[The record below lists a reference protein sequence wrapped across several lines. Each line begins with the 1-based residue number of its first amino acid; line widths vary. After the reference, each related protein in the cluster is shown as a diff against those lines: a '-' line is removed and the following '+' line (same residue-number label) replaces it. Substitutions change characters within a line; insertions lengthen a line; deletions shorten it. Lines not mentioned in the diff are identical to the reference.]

1 MLEIIYSR
9 ERKSCDRELIERIRK
24 DVSEHKKV
32 TLLVPE
38 QQVYNAEVMLSY
50 NNIIFPELEVV
61 GFRRLCE
68 SVFRRFGGLSYN
80 NITDGARLILM
91 WRTIAEISP
100 MLSEY
105 KNIAL
110 DDIDMIKSLMAS
122 VGELSLYG
130 ISPKTLEDI
139 AEKVKDSNEKLS
151 RKLYDIALIAAAN
164 SALLKNEYNDPAED
178 TKRVCEILEDNDYFS
193 GRSVYIAH
201 FNSFTVYEKKI
212 IENIIKSA
220 DAITAFIG
228 MDRGDKRDIFE
239 PFRKTEAMLLKCAAL
254 SNISVV
260 RTQLEAENAEVSDDI
275 AYFCENIWDFSA
287 KKYDGKVENI
297 RVAVGE
303 SIEDESRF
311 VAADIAR
318 KIREGGVR
326 YRDFAVI
333 LRSTSEYEGVI
344 DKALKNYGIPSFISA
359 RSDIKMRPSVR
370 MILLALK
377 IKSHNWQTEDVLA
390 YMRCGYTGISVDMC
404 DKIEEYANIWKISG
418 KRWFDEHPWAM
429 HPRGFG
435 APFTDEDK
443 ALLEELNNYR
453 SILVSPLVKF
463 FEIFEKKPTLRDVSA
478 KLYNF
483 LEEISLREKLEVR
496 AAGLRDKNR
505 VSEAD
510 ETVQIWNILIDC
522 LDSLVRVAGEMPS
535 DSSSY
540 LKLLSTSLEMSDI
553 GKIPSGIDEV
563 IIGEANSLKLSGVK
577 HVYIIG
583 LNEGVFPAP
592 IREDAI
598 LGDRDRR
605 DLEAAGVELS
615 PESSERARDE
625 MLYFY
630 LAGSIAEKELVMT
643 YNSDK
648 NMSTFISS
656 ALSLF
661 NDLEVIK
668 ISELP
673 DEFFVWS
680 DMSALEYSI
689 RLRERDEEKSCEIK
703 KYLEERGNI
712 GFFAENDLINGEY
725 RYTGDKKLFGEY
737 MGLSQSRLESYAMC
751 PFAYFCKYVLS
762 LAEAPSGD
770 PSSADIGNFVHSFL
784 EHFIAR
790 VFDGEKVVTD
800 ELLSSTL
807 EETMDIC
814 TRALGEVAK
823 EPRIKMLL
831 ARLKDNLSLV
841 VKSLANEFAVSQFRP
856 AFFELKIGRDSLRP
870 LTVELPDGTKAGV
883 YGVIDRV
890 DTYENDGKVYVRV
903 VDYKTGKKVFSR
915 ADLQYGLNMQ
925 MLLYLASL
933 SKTSD
938 KEFLKKLGVKEGEK
952 PIPAGILYFST
963 KMPEAEVV
971 SDMTVDA
978 DKIEESALKKMK
990 RIGLVCDDI
999 SLLKAMDSTLGG
1011 IYVPVSVKQDGSL
1024 SKNSEKS
1031 VVTSFDELF
1040 EQINGTVS
1048 ELAYKMKQG
1057 NADATP
1063 LKTNNQDACR
1073 YCAMEAVCR
1082 RKSYCAEESEILHG
1096 VPDDESSYE
1105 GGRENG

>member
-9 ERKSCDRELIERIRK
+9 ERKSSDRELLERIRK
-24 DVSEHKKV
+24 DVSEQKKV

-50 NNIIFPELEVV
+50 NNIISPDIEVV

-68 SVFRRFGGLSYN
+68 SVFRRFGGLCYN

-100 MLSEY
+100 MLKEY

-130 ISPKTLEDI
+130 VSPKILEEI

-164 SALLKNEYNDPAED
+164 SALLKSDYNDPAED
-178 TKRVCEILEDNDYFS
+178 TKRVCEVLENNDYF
-193 GRSVYIAH
+193 GTRSVYIAH
-201 FNSFTVYEKKI
+201 FISFTVYEKKI

-220 DAITAFIG
+220 DSISVFLG
-228 MDRGDKRDIFE
+228 MDRADKRDIFE
-239 PFRKTEAMLLKCAAL
+239 GIRKTEATLLKCAATN
-254 SNISVV
+254 NISVV
-260 RTQLEAENAEVSDDI
+260 RTQLDIENTEISEDI
-275 AYFCENIWDFSA
+275 AYLSENIWNFSA
-287 KKYDGKVENI
+287 EKYSGECKNI
-297 RVAVGE
+297 RVAAAE
-303 SIEDESRF
+303 SLEEESRF

-326 YRDFAVI
+326 YRDFAII
-333 LRSTSEYEGVI
+333 LRSTAEYEGII
-344 DKALKNYGIPSFISA
+344 DKALASYAIPSFVSA
-359 RSDIKMRPSVR
+359 RSDIKLRPSIR

-377 IKSHNWQTEDVLA
+377 IKSHNWQTEDVIS
-390 YMRCGYTGISVDMC
+390 YMRCGYTGISVDIC
-404 DKIEEYANIWKISG
+404 DKIEQYAKTWKISG

-435 APFTDEDK
+435 ATFTDEDSSI
-443 ALLEELNNYR
+443 LEELNNYR
-453 SILVSPLVKF
+453 NILVSPLVKF
-463 FEIFEKKPTLRDVSA
+463 FEIFEKKPTLREVSA
-478 KLYNF
+478 RLYNF

-496 AAGLRDKNR
+496 SAELRDKNR
-505 VSEAD
+505 VAEAD

-540 LKLLSTSLEMSDI
+540 LKLLSASLEMSDI

-577 HVYIIG
+577 HVYVIG

-592 IREDAI
+592 IREDTI
-598 LGDRDRR
+598 LGDRDRH

-630 LAGSIAEKELVMT
+630 LALSVAEKELVLT
-643 YNSDK
+643 YNSEK
-648 NMSTFISS
+648 NISTFLSS

-661 NDLEVIK
+661 GDLKELK

-673 DEFFVWS
+673 EEFFVWS
-680 DMSALEYSI
+680 DMSALEYSLK
-689 RLRERDEEKSCEIK
+689 LRENDEEKSLEIK

-712 GFFAENDLINGEY
+712 GFFAENDLTCGEY
-725 RYTGDKKLFGEY
+725 RYTGDKKLFGDY

-762 LAEAPSGD
+762 LAEAPSSE
-770 PSSADIGNFVHSFL
+770 PSSADIGNLVHSFL
-784 EHFIAR
+784 EHFVAN

-800 ELLSSTL
+800 ELLASAL
-807 EETMDIC
+807 EETMDVC
-814 TRALGEVAK
+814 TRALGEAAK
-823 EPRIKMLL
+823 EPRVEMLVS
-831 ARLKDNLSLV
+831 RLKDNLSLV
-841 VKSLANEFAVSQFRP
+841 VKSLADELALSKFRP
-856 AFFELKIGRDSLRP
+856 AFFELKIGKDSLTP
-870 LTVELPDGTKAGV
+870 ITVELPDGTKAGV

-890 DTYENDGKVYVRV
+890 DTYEEGGQVYVRV

-933 SKTSD
+933 SRTND

-971 SDMTVDA
+971 SDMNVNTDE
-978 DKIEESALKKMK
+978 IEDTALKKLK
-990 RIGLVCDDI
+990 RIGLVCGDI
-999 SLLKAMDSTLGG
+999 SVLEAMDPTLSGVY
-1011 IYVPVSVKQDGSL
+1011 IPVSVKKDGSL
-1024 SKNSEKS
+1024 SKSSGKS
-1031 VVTSFDELF
+1031 VVSSFDELF
-1040 EQINGTVS
+1040 DEINGTVS

-1057 NADATP
+1057 NADAMP

-1073 YCAMEAVCR
+1073 YCSMASVCR
-1082 RKSYCAEESEILHG
+1082 RKSYCEEHSEILHG
-1096 VPDDESSYE
+1096 VPDDEYDFE